1 MNLLRFGLT
10 VLMLQPWLAN
20 AAPPAYPLATSIETV
35 RTGGYWE
42 SKEHRGRYRVVVA
55 HEGYEHIHSYIRIE
69 WVRDPDRGGAAIDRF
84 EVLHDSLLGSVDVE
98 SMQWDT
104 AATVVVLAGPL
115 HDGSQYRCQLL
126 LARDGS
132 ITKSSGC

>member
-1 MNLLRFGLT
+1 VF
-10 VLMLQPWLAN
+10 
-20 AAPPAYPLATSIETV
+20 APAG
-35 RTGGYWE
+35 TGNPQGI
-42 SKEHRGRYRVVVA
+42 GAVTGVVVA
-55 HEGYEHIHSYIRIE
+55 HEGYEHIHSYIRVE
-69 WVRDPDRGGAAIDRF
+69 WVRDPDRGGNAAIDRF

-98 SMQWDT
+98 SMHWDT